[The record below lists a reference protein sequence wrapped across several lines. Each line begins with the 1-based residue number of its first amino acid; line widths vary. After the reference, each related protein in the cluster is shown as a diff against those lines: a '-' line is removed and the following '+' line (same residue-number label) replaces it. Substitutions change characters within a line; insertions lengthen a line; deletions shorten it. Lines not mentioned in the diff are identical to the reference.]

1 MRQGKN
7 SVFTKVWTE
16 SCCRSVDH
24 SYSAVQFAAKQPVF
38 RKKKK
43 KVAENGLE
51 LETSS
56 LLTAI

>member
-7 SVFTKVWTE
+7 LVFTKVWTE

-24 SYSAVQFAAKQPVF
+24 CYSAVQFAAKQPVF

-43 KVAENGLE
+43 LQKMV
-51 LETSS
+51 
-56 LLTAI
+56 

>member
-7 SVFTKVWTE
+7 LVFTKVWTE

-43 KVAENGLE
+43 VAENGLE

>member
-43 KVAENGLE
+43 KLQKMV
-51 LETSS
+51 
-56 LLTAI
+56 